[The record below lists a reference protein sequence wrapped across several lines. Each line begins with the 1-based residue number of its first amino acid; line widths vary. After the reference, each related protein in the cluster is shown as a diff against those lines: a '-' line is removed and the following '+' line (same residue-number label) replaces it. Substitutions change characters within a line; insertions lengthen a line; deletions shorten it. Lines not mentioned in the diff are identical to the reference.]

1 MSRFVYAGVGFGSGT
16 KTRFCLASQ
25 ICLPNLGVASSRL
38 GSFDWPVRKFQFC
51 SCNLE
56 SFFVSLILYMYDK
69 SCLSCV
75 EDNHADSPT
84 FLYCKQKFGRG
95 LGMRLCHWFFPHSH
109 THHTCT
115 HTTHIPPPTPTL
127 TRTSQTLCQ
136 EKSSNGA
143 ETGSKNDIII
153 VL

>member
-56 SFFVSLILYMYDK
+56 SFFVSLILYGK

-84 FLYCKQKFGRG
+84 FLYCKQIWAGPG
-95 LGMRLCHWFFPHSH
+95 NEAMPLVLPTLTHTHTTLVTH
-109 THHTCT
+109 THHT
-115 HTTHIPPPTPTL
+115 PPPPL
-127 TRTSQTLCQ
+127 LGRPRPSAKRKAVMEQKQEVRMTS
-136 EKSSNGA
+136 
-143 ETGSKNDIII
+143 
-153 VL
+153 